1 MSTPTRDIVIAGYVR
16 SPFHPAHRGALA
28 KVRPDDLAANTIRGL
43 VERTGVKAEDIEDI
57 VMGCA
62 FPEGEQGFNVAR
74 IVTLLADLPLSV
86 GGITMNRFCGSSMSA
101 VHYAAGQIAMG
112 AGEAFICAGVESMSR
127 VPMGGYNPMPN
138 PDLAKNSAA
147 YIGMGDTA
155 ENVARQYDI
164 SREQQEAFA
173 VKSQQKAGKAMESGA
188 FRDEIVP
195 VTTPDGKTVDTD
207 GTPRPGTTAR
217 DLAGLKL
224 SFDENGTVTAG
235 TASPLT
241 DGAVALLVC
250 SADYAEANGLA
261 VFAKIRSMAI
271 SGCAPEIMGIGPVEA
286 SRKALERAGL
296 TIGDID
302 IVELNEAFGSQ
313 SLACIGD
320 LDIPE
325 EKINLDGGA
334 IAIGHPLGATGARI
348 VGKAASLLKREG
360 KKYALVT
367 QCIGG
372 GQGIA
377 TILEAA

>member
-1 MSTPTRDIVIAGYVR
+1 MSDVVIAGYVR
-16 SPFHPAHRGALA
+16 SPFHPAYRGALA
-28 KVRPDDLAANTIRGL
+28 KVRPDDLAANTIKGL
-43 VERTGVKAEDIEDI
+43 IERTGVNSEDIEDV

-62 FPEGEQGFNVAR
+62 FPEGEQGFNMAR
-74 IVTLLADLPLSV
+74 LVVLLAGLPQSI

-101 VHYAAGQIAMG
+101 VHYAAGQIALG
-112 AGEAFICAGVESMSR
+112 AGDAFICAGVESMSR
-127 VPMGGYNPMPN
+127 VPMTGFNPMPH
-138 PDLAKNSAA
+138 PELAKNSAA
-147 YIGMGDTA
+147 YVGMGLTA
-155 ENVARQYDI
+155 ENVASKYDL
-164 SREQQEAFA
+164 SREAQEAFA
-173 VKSQQKAGKAMESGA
+173 VKSQQKAGAAVEKGS
-188 FRDEIVP
+188 FKDEIVP
-195 VTTPDGKTVDTD
+195 IETPGGLVEVD
-207 GTPRPGTTAR
+207 GTPRPGTTAE

-241 DGAVALLVC
+241 DGAAALLVC
-250 SADYAEANGLA
+250 SADYAAKNNLPVLA
-261 VFAKIRSMAI
+261 KVKSMAI

-286 SRKALERAGL
+286 SKKAMARAGL
-296 TIGDID
+296 TIDDID
-302 IVELNEAFGSQ
+302 VVELNEAFSSQ

-320 LDIPE
+320 LGIPE
-325 EKINLDGGA
+325 GKINLDGGA